1 MQKPTVLFINK
12 VYPPTKGAT
21 GRVLRDLAHAFARD
35 GWAVTVLTTGQTA
48 EHYMDGSVTVRKIS
62 VKNGK
67 TPFRIFMVLMKLL
80 YTALL
85 MPRHR
90 MVVTLTDPPLL
101 VALGRIVA
109 RVKKSSHIHWCQDL
123 YPDILPALGMNIP
136 NWAINILR
144 KVTRKA
150 MRSCD
155 RVVVIGRCMAK
166 HLAHTGFD
174 MAKVSVIPNWPDF
187 ELTPSAKLRSA
198 KKTTSSHNNQFS
210 SSVKAVMSGQ
220 NIFTSRPFFV
230 DESPKFRVLY
240 SGNLGRAHPISTI
253 IDAAAMLQESN
264 PEIEF
269 VFVGDGFGFEQIAHA
284 RSRRGLDNIR
294 LLPFQ
299 PISRLK
305 DLMEGGDVHLIS
317 MKHEALGMLVPSK
330 LYAAL
335 AAGRPCIFIGPEN
348 SETAK
353 VIHEFGAGTVISQ
366 GQSKALVSEILKLR
380 YDGEA
385 WFSAQKGA
393 VKASEFFVPANSF
406 SSWIKGARETIISR
420 VA

>member
-12 VYPPTKGAT
+12 VYPPSKGAT

-35 GWAVTVLTTGQTA
+35 GWSVTVLTTGQNA
-48 EHYMDGSVTVRKIS
+48 EDYMDGSVTVRKIS
-62 VKNGK
+62 VKGGK
-67 TPFRIFMVLMKLL
+67 TPFRIFMVWVKLL
-80 YTALL
+80 LVALM
-85 MPRHR
+85 MPRHK
-90 MVVTLTDPPLL
+90 MVITLTDPPLL

-123 YPDILPALGMNIP
+123 YPDILPALGMKLP
-136 NWAINILR
+136 NWSLNILR
-144 KVTRKA
+144 KITRKA

-155 RVVVIGRCMAK
+155 RVVVVGRCMAK

-174 MAKVSVIPNWPDF
+174 MSKVSIIPNWPDF
-187 ELTPSAKLRSA
+187 ELTAAAKMRESKNSNPSKL
-198 KKTTSSHNNQFS
+198 S
-210 SSVKAVMSGQ
+210 SSMKTVMSGKSLLS
-220 NIFTSRPFFV
+220 SRPFFL

-253 IDAAAMLQESN
+253 IDAAAILQDSN

-269 VFVGDGFGFEQIAHA
+269 VFVGDGVGFEQIAQA

-294 LLPFQ
+294 LLPSQ
-299 PISRLK
+299 PVSRLK

-335 AAGRPCIFIGPEN
+335 AAGRPCIFIGPDN

-353 VIHEFGAGTVISQ
+353 VINEFGAGTVVSQ
-366 GQSKALVSEILKLR
+366 GQAKALVNEILRLR
-380 YDGEA
+380 YDGDA
-385 WFSAQKGA
+385 WFTAQKGA
-393 VKASEFFVPANSF
+393 LKASEFFVPANSF
-406 SSWIKGARETIISR
+406 SSWIKGARETITSR

>member
-12 VYPPTKGAT
+12 VYPPSKGAT

-35 GWAVTVLTTGQTA
+35 GWKVTVLVTGQEEEYFT
-48 EHYMDGSVTVRKIS
+48 EGQVTVRKIA
-62 VKNGK
+62 VKSGK
-67 TPFRIFMVLMKLL
+67 TPARLLMIWIKLL
-80 YTALL
+80 WAALT
-85 MPRHR
+85 MERHR
-90 MVVTLTDPPLL
+90 MIITLTDPPML
-101 VALGRIVA
+101 VVLGRIVA
-109 RVKKSSHIHWCQDL
+109 QFKKSSHMHWCQDL
-123 YPDILPALGMNIP
+123 YPDILPALGTNLP
-136 NWAINILR
+136 QWVVGFLR
-144 KVTRKA
+144 KTARRA

-155 RVVVIGRCMAK
+155 KVVVVGRCMAK

-187 ELTPSAKLRSA
+187 ELTPAAAVKMRAPKSATQLSFKS
-198 KKTTSSHNNQFS
+198 TSSKAFVSGKSLFS
-210 SSVKAVMSGQ
+210 SH
-220 NIFTSRPFFV
+220 PFFF
-230 DESPKFRVLY
+230 DETPKFRVLY
-240 SGNLGRAHPISTI
+240 SGNLGRAHPVSTI
-253 IDAAAMLQESN
+253 IDAAAILQDSN

-269 VFVGDGFGFEQIAHA
+269 VFVGDGAGFEQIATA

-294 LLPFQ
+294 LLPSQ
-299 PISRLK
+299 PLSRLK

-353 VIHEFGAGTVISQ
+353 VIHEFGAGMVISQ
-366 GQSKALVSEILKLR
+366 GQSKALVAEILKLR
-380 YDGEA
+380 YDGDA

-393 VKASEFFVPANSF
+393 LRASEVFVPAKSF
-406 SSWIKGARETIISR
+406 SSWIKGARETITSR